1 MAVAVVEKQK
11 QWPAPSACGEE
22 TMLRWRPT
30 QEEIVFVLAALM
42 FCGFALVLPGFLA
55 IENLLSLV
63 RSVSILGIL
72 GLGMALVVIGRGIDL
87 AMVATMVV
95 AVAWAMALSHTQL
108 PLGAALAIGAVFVV
122 AVGAAIGIIVAY
134 AEIPAIFTTLAMGS
148 IVYGIGRTFF
158 FQIDVQN
165 APVGYPWFNF
175 LGGGRVG
182 GIPVIVVAFA
192 AMALVM
198 LALLRQTRFGRFVY
212 ATGDNPLAARITGIP
227 TRVLMVAQYIA
238 SGLIAY
244 FAGIVMAAAVSGM
257 NTRIYNS
264 TMIYDVLLV
273 VVLGGIGL
281 SGGRG
286 GVRNVLV
293 GTALVGILL
302 NGMTI
307 LDIGY
312 TAQNLIKS
320 VILLGAIV
328 IDTLINPRDEQTAQ
342 QGDI

>member
-1 MAVAVVEKQK
+1 MAIKA
-11 QWPAPSACGEE
+11 
-22 TMLRWRPT
+22 LRPT
-30 QEEIVFVLAALM
+30 QEGVVFLLAACL
-42 FCGFALVLPGFLA
+42 FIGFALFLNNFLTVGNILA
-55 IENLLSLV
+55 LV
-63 RSVSILGIL
+63 QSVSILGIL
-72 GLGMALVVIGRGIDL
+72 SLGMALVVIGRGIDL

-95 AVAWAMALSHTQL
+95 AVAWAMVLAQANI
-108 PLGAALAIGAVFVV
+108 PLGGALLAGAIFVV
-122 AVGAAIGIIVAY
+122 TVGTVTGIIVAY
-134 AEIPAIFTTLAMGS
+134 AEIPAIFTTLAMGA
-148 IVYGIGRTFF
+148 IVYGFGRTFF

-165 APVGYPWFNF
+165 SPSGYGWFDFLGHGTIFRVPAPVIAFG
-175 LGGGRVG
+175 
-182 GIPVIVVAFA
+182 VVAL
-192 AMALVM
+192 LVF
-198 LALLRQTRFGRFVY
+198 LVLKWTRFGRFVY
-212 ATGDNPLAARITGIP
+212 ATGDNPLTARICGVP
-227 TRVLMVAQYIA
+227 TRVLIVAQYIV
-238 SGLIAY
+238 SGLIA
-244 FAGIVMAAAVSGM
+244 FLAGIVMAANVSGM

-307 LDIGY
+307 LNIGY
-312 TAQNLIKS
+312 TEQNLIKS
-320 VILLGAIV
+320 MILLGAII

>member
-1 MAVAVVEKQK
+1 
-11 QWPAPSACGEE
+11 
-22 TMLRWRPT
+22 
-30 QEEIVFVLAALM
+30 
-42 FCGFALVLPGFLA
+42 
-55 IENLLSLV
+55 
-63 RSVSILGIL
+63 
-72 GLGMALVVIGRGIDL
+72 MALVVIGRGIDL

-95 AVAWAMALSHTQL
+95 AVAWAMALSRTQL
-108 PLGAALAIGAVFVV
+108 PLGAALALGAVFVV
-122 AVGAAIGIIVAY
+122 GIGVVTGIIVAY

-165 APVGYPWFNF
+165 APAGYSWFNF
-175 LGGGRVG
+175 LGSGRVG
-182 GIPVIVVAFA
+182 GIPVIVLAFA

-198 LALLRQTRFGRFVY
+198 FALLRETRFGRFVY
-212 ATGDNPLAARITGIP
+212 ASGDNPLAARITGIP
-227 TRVLMVAQYIA
+227 TRVLTVAQYIL

-244 FAGIVMAAAVSGM
+244 CAGIVMAAAVSGM

-293 GTALVGILL
+293 GTMLVGILL

-320 VILLGAIV
+320 IILLGAIV

>member
-1 MAVAVVEKQK
+1 M
-11 QWPAPSACGEE
+11 
-22 TMLRWRPT
+22 RIWRPT
-30 QEEIVFVLAALM
+30 QEGIVFLLAVVL
-42 FCGFALVLPGFLA
+42 FCAFAVLLRGFLQV
-55 IENLLSLV
+55 ENLLSLV

-72 GLGMALVVIGRGIDL
+72 SLGMALVVIGRGIDL

-95 AVAWAMALSHTQL
+95 AVAWAMALSHAQMSL
-108 PLGAALAIGAVFVV
+108 GSALALGALFVIGVGAVTGV
-122 AVGAAIGIIVAY
+122 IVAY

-148 IVYGIGRTFF
+148 IVYGVGRTFF

-165 APVGYPWFNF
+165 APPGYSWFNF
-175 LGGGRVG
+175 LGSGRVG

-192 AMALVM
+192 AIAIIM
-198 LALLRQTRFGRFVY
+198 LALLRKTRFGRFVY

-227 TRVLMVAQYIA
+227 TRALMVAQYII

-244 FAGIVMAAAVSGM
+244 CAGIVMAAAVSGM

-286 GVRNVLV
+286 GVRNVIV

-307 LDIGY
+307 LDVGY

-320 VILLGAIV
+320 IILLAAII
-328 IDTLINPRDEQTAQ
+328 IDTIVNPRDEQTAQ

>member
-1 MAVAVVEKQK
+1 
-11 QWPAPSACGEE
+11 
-22 TMLRWRPT
+22 MLRWRPT

-42 FCGFALVLPGFLA
+42 FCGFALLLPGFLA

-95 AVAWAMALSHTQL
+95 AVAWAMSRTQL

-122 AVGAAIGIIVAY
+122 AVGATTGIVVAY

-198 LALLRQTRFGRFVY
+198 FALLRETRFGRFVY
-212 ATGDNPLAARITGIP
+212 ASGDNPLAARITGIP
-227 TRVLMVAQYIA
+227 TRVLTVAQYIL

-244 FAGIVMAAAVSGM
+244 CAGIVMAAAVSGM

-293 GTALVGILL
+293 GTMLVGILL

-307 LDIGY
+307 LDVGY

-320 VILLGAIV
+320 IILLGAIV

>member
-1 MAVAVVEKQK
+1 MAVAHRRKTTH
-11 QWPAPSACGEE
+11 WPAASASGKE

-30 QEEIVFVLAALM
+30 QEEIVFVLAAVM
-42 FCGFALVLPGFLA
+42 FCGFALLLPGFLA
-55 IENLLSLV
+55 VENLLSLV

-95 AVAWAMALSHTQL
+95 AVAWAMAMSRTQL

-122 AVGAAIGIIVAY
+122 AVGATTGIVVAY

-165 APVGYPWFNF
+165 APVGYTWFDF
-175 LGGGRVG
+175 LGSGRIA
-182 GIPVIVVAFA
+182 GIPVIVIAFA
-192 AMALVM
+192 VMAAIM
-198 LALLRQTRFGRFVY
+198 FALLRYTRFGRFVY
-212 ATGDNPLAARITGIP
+212 SSGDNPLAARITGIP

-244 FAGIVMAAAVSGM
+244 FAGIVMAATVSGM

-293 GTALVGILL
+293 GTMLVGILL

-307 LDIGY
+307 LDVGY

>member
-1 MAVAVVEKQK
+1 
-11 QWPAPSACGEE
+11 
-22 TMLRWRPT
+22 MLATLKPT
-30 QEEIVFVLAALM
+30 QEGVV
-42 FCGFALVLPGFLA
+42 FALAVVLFVGFSVALDRFLTVGNVVA
-55 IENLLSLV
+55 LV
-63 RSVSILGIL
+63 QSVSILGIL
-72 GLGMALVVIGRGIDL
+72 SLGMAFVVIGRGIDL

-95 AVAWAMALSHTQL
+95 AVAWGMVLARSGL
-108 PLGAALAIGAVFVV
+108 PLGAALLIGACFVV
-122 AVGAAIGIIVAY
+122 FIGVVTGIIVAY

-165 APVGYPWFNF
+165 SPVGYWWFDF
-175 LGGGRVG
+175 LGRGNVA
-182 GIPVIVVAFA
+182 GIPVPVLAFGAVALIVY
-192 AMALVM
+192 L
-198 LALLRQTRFGRFVY
+198 LLRYTRFGRFVY
-212 ATGDNPLAARITGIP
+212 ATGDNPLAARVTGVP
-227 TRVLMVAQYIA
+227 TRVVMVAQYVI

-244 FAGIVMAAAVSGM
+244 LAGIVMAANVSGM

-307 LDIGY
+307 MNVGY

>member
-1 MAVAVVEKQK
+1 
-11 QWPAPSACGEE
+11 
-22 TMLRWRPT
+22 MLRWRPT
-30 QEEIVFVLAALM
+30 QEEIVFLLAALM
-42 FCGFALVLPGFLA
+42 FCGFSLLLPGFLTVGN
-55 IENLLSLV
+55 ILSLV

-95 AVAWAMALSHTQL
+95 AVAWAMALSRTQM
-108 PLGAALAIGAVFVV
+108 PLGVALALGAVFVI
-122 AVGAAIGIIVAY
+122 GIGTITGIIVAY

-165 APVGYPWFNF
+165 APNGYSWFNF
-175 LGGGRVG
+175 LGSGRVG
-182 GIPVIVVAFA
+182 GIPVIVLAFA
-192 AMALVM
+192 AMALLMFAV
-198 LALLRQTRFGRFVY
+198 LRETRFGRFVY

-227 TRVLMVAQYIA
+227 TRVLTVAQYIA

-293 GTALVGILL
+293 GTMLVGILL

-307 LDIGY
+307 LDVGY

-320 VILLGAIV
+320 IILLGAIV